1 MIWFMELHLSHYEAP
16 LSVMELHDWSFH
28 GAPHIIMEL
37 HDYGIVSPV
46 ALHMIT
52 QKAYL
57 LLNRVVFDDEK

>member
-1 MIWFMELHLSHYEAP
+1 
-16 LSVMELHDWSFH
+16 
-28 GAPHIIMEL
+28 MEL